1 MGNWLVILRT
11 VSLYGELQT
20 SDNLQSKCLIV
31 LPAED
36 FGKREEV
43 QESESPEEVSMPTTE
58 VDKKVLLRVELDRPE
73 NLP

>member
-11 VSLYGELQT
+11 VSLYGELQK
-20 SDNLQSKCLIV
+20 SDELQSTGLIFF
-31 LPAED
+31 PAED

-43 QESESPEEVSMPTTE
+43 QDNESPEEVSIPTTD

-73 NLP
+73 NAP